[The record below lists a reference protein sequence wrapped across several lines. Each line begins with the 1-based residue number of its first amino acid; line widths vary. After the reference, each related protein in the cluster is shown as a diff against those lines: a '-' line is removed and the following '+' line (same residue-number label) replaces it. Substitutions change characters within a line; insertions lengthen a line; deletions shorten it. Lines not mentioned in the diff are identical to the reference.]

1 MEIERVRALKELEE
15 REGKVRDY
23 RRSRAVEI
31 KSQIVER
38 QQQRLIDNEL
48 KDQETQAMLQQLENM
63 RVEDQEVRGCV
74 QIG

>member
-48 KDQETQAMLQQLENM
+48 KDQETQAMLQQLENL
-63 RVEDQEVRGCV
+63 RIEDQEVWYGMV
-74 QIG
+74 

>member
-63 RVEDQEVRGCV
+63 RIEDQEVWYGMV
-74 QIG
+74 

>member
-1 MEIERVRALKELEE
+1 MEIERVRALKELEV

-63 RVEDQEVRGCV
+63 RIEDQEVWYGMV
-74 QIG
+74 